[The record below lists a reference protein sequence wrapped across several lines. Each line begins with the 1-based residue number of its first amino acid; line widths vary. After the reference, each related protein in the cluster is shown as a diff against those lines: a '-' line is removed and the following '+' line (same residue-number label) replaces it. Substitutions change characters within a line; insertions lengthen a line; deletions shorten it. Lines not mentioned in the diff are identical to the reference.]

1 MPEIAYAEK
10 MAQKSNC
17 FVLDVSDD
25 DPATTHGCT
34 SVMLNLL
41 NYVPKISPC
50 GEVGIKT
57 EVFGDQGLVE
67 KSRKATFSR
76 TEEKAGQRLS
86 SLVSLPS
93 DNIINDPPL
102 LSEILVDLQAST
114 LLLFS
119 VSS

>member
-17 FVLDVSDD
+17 FVLDVSD

-57 EVFGDQGLVE
+57 EVFGDLNSCPTAQFIVQYIH
-67 KSRKATFSR
+67 A
-76 TEEKAGQRLS
+76 
-86 SLVSLPS
+86 
-93 DNIINDPPL
+93 
-102 LSEILVDLQAST
+102 
-114 LLLFS
+114 
-119 VSS
+119 

>member
-41 NYVPKISPC
+41 NYVPRISPC

-57 EVFGDQGLVE
+57 EVVGDLNSCSIFVQYTQYTLCHIHYITLRVN
-67 KSRKATFSR
+67 T
-76 TEEKAGQRLS
+76 TMS
-86 SLVSLPS
+86 SSI
-93 DNIINDPPL
+93 DI
-102 LSEILVDLQAST
+102 Q
-114 LLLFS
+114 
-119 VSS
+119 